1 MNGMHRPSKI
11 EANIARPWSAFEER
25 AHAIS
30 HAAGAS
36 LALIGG
42 CFLVNRMVETG
53 DPTRIL
59 AAAIFSFTAFLL
71 YGSSA
76 TLHAL
81 PEGPARDRFE
91 VLDHIAIFLLIAG
104 TYTPFTVGV
113 LHGVWGISILGLIW
127 SLAAIGIVTKLIQ
140 GPGRIIN
147 TTWLYVAMGWV
158 ILVAVRPLVRLMP
171 LPGLLLMLAGG
182 LSYTA
187 GVGFFLARRM
197 RFNHLI
203 WHLFVLGGTSF
214 HYFAILNYSGSAP
227 E

>member
-1 MNGMHRPSKI
+1 MNGVHRPTEI
-11 EANIARPWSAFEER
+11 EATIARRWSKLEER
-25 AHAIS
+25 THAIS

-42 CFLVNRMVETG
+42 WFLVNRMARTDDLSRVV
-53 DPTRIL
+53 
-59 AAAIFSFTAFLL
+59 AAAVFTFTAFLL
-71 YGSSA
+71 YVSSA

-113 LHGVWGISILGLIW
+113 LHGAWGMSILGLIW
-127 SLAAIGIVTKLIQ
+127 SLAAIGISTKLIQ

-158 ILVAVRPLVRLMP
+158 ILVAIRPLVQRMP

-197 RFNHLI
+197 RFNHLV

-214 HYFAILNYSGSAP
+214 HYFAILNYSG
-227 E
+227 

>member
-1 MNGMHRPSKI
+1 MKGVHQPSEI
-11 EANIARPWSAFEER
+11 EPNVTRAWSAFEER
-25 AHAIS
+25 THAMS
-30 HAAGAS
+30 HAAGAIFS
-36 LALIGG
+36 LIGG
-42 CFLVNRMVETG
+42 WFLIHRMSKTD
-53 DPTRIL
+53 DPLRTV
-59 AAAIFSFTAFLL
+59 AAAVFSLSAFLL
-71 YGSSA
+71 YSSSA

-81 PEGPARDRFE
+81 PAGSTRDRFE
-91 VLDHIAIFLLIAG
+91 VLDHISIFLLIAG

-113 LHGVWGISILGLIW
+113 LHGTWGLSILGLIW
-127 SLAAIGIVTKLIQ
+127 SLAVIGIVAKIVQ

-171 LPGLLLMLAGG
+171 PTGLLLMLAGG

-203 WHLFVLGGTSF
+203 WHLFVLSGTSLHF
-214 HYFAILNYSGSAP
+214 FAILNYSG
-227 E
+227 

>member
-1 MNGMHRPSKI
+1 MNSVHQTTEIKV
-11 EANIARPWSAFEER
+11 ETARPWSTFEER
-25 AHAIS
+25 THAIS

-36 LALIGG
+36 LALVGG
-42 CFLVNRMVETG
+42 WFLVHRMVKTG
-53 DPTRIL
+53 DPSRIL
-59 AAAIFSFTAFLL
+59 AALVFTVSAFLL

-91 VLDHIAIFLLIAG
+91 VFDHIAIFLLIAG

-113 LHGVWGISILGLIW
+113 LHGAWGISILGLIW
-127 SLAAIGIVTKLIQ
+127 ILAAIGIATKWIQ

-158 ILVAVRPLVRLMP
+158 ILVAARPLIRLMP
-171 LPGLLLMLAGG
+171 LPGLLLMLGGG

-187 GVGFFLARRM
+187 GVGFFLARWM

-214 HYFAILNYSGSAP
+214 HYFAILNYSG
-227 E
+227 